1 MILWLPTRR
10 HNQPPPPPPP
20 AGRINIQ
27 NMFTASPQGVHN
39 VIFFSNLFGN
49 ITAGIYSRA
58 HYRRGIQ
65 SRDKI
70 PDAGIALVAHSLEST
85 WDLSHQ
91 FNSTCSCSTVWEGYF
106 TVGGSCSDGPGVMIR
121 YSGYWG
127 RRGYSRVIEVSQN
140 SFSGSFCS
148 LVVFAWICV
157 SRLSRMYRMC
167 RVSIACVRV

>member
-1 MILWLPTRR
+1 MILIAILCSPHEPRSR
-10 HNQPPPPPPP
+10 HNQPPP

-70 PDAGIALVAHSLEST
+70 PDAGIALVAHSLESS
-85 WDLSHQ
+85 WDLSHH
-91 FNSTCSCSTVWEGYF
+91 FYPTYSCKAVWE
-106 TVGGSCSDGPGVMIR
+106 V
-121 YSGYWG
+121 
-127 RRGYSRVIEVSQN
+127 
-140 SFSGSFCS
+140 CS
-148 LVVFAWICV
+148 LLKGLVRLVVGLWFDIAVIGGVEDTPVWSRCRKIVFPVRFAVSSCLRRYVFRACPICACV
-157 SRLSRMYRMC
+157 SE
-167 RVSIACVRV
+167 